1 MRPANRFA
9 GTPIWLTALGR
20 MEEFSIDDLPDVD
33 MSEEAGEPTNE
44 PIEMGAMQAGEA
56 DDADSSA
63 AQVAHA
69 QSVFLPCIR
78 ALSTPPLRASGSV
91 PPLSAIGLRTP
102 PPCRLAP
109 VIASQTPSELC

>member
-56 DDADSSA
+56 DDADSS
-63 AQVAHA
+63 
-69 QSVFLPCIR
+69 VFEPCIR
-78 ALSTPPLRASGSV
+78 ALYSSPVHSPPSG
-91 PPLSAIGLRTP
+91 LWL
-102 PPCRLAP
+102 CAP
-109 VIASQTPSELC
+109 SLP